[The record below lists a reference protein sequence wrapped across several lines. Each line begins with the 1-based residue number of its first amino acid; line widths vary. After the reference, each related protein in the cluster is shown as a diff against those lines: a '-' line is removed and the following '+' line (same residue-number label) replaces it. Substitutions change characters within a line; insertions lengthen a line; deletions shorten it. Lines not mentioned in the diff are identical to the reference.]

1 MGVTGRPIQA
11 LPTCIS
17 GIPTPLAGAYAEP
30 SKLLLS
36 LAKHHFMLDHSML
49 VYERRIGQGSY
60 GTVYLGTV
68 DAVVMA
74 SRCRVDVLLG
84 SMLVVHTYCH

>member
-1 MGVTGRPIQA
+1 
-11 LPTCIS
+11 
-17 GIPTPLAGAYAEP
+17 
-30 SKLLLS
+30 
-36 LAKHHFMLDHSML
+36 MLDHSML

-74 SRCRVDVLLG
+74 S
-84 SMLVVHTYCH
+84 